1 MTNETFDKSF
11 TTNETF
17 DNDELTLIYLHQAVA
32 VKGLNLVHQVFAFM
46 CNLIYLEGHDEPR

>member
-32 VKGLNLVHQVFAFM
+32 IKSLNLVHQVFAFM